1 MGAHATEVEWV
12 QVCTPNCR
20 HGSEVQQTHVRVNTL
35 SMRTQRHSGKVAFT
49 PGTGRR
55 RWLRFWHTHTP
66 RDGEAEGLKRGVHA
80 VLILHP
86 VLHDLKLEL
95 ADRSQDGVHNE
106 VVRTVQHLHRA
117 LTQQSCVCACVCVRV
132 CVRVHVCMCIGAC
145 LRVHDCE
152 CVCVCVCVCVCA

>member
-1 MGAHATEVEWV
+1 MGASVHAQLQAWVRSPADTCAREHTEHAHAEAL
-12 QVCTPNCR
+12 R
-20 HGSEVQQTHVRVNTL
+20 E
-35 SMRTQRHSGKVAFT
+35 SGLHAWN
-49 PGTGRR
+49 GQEA
-55 RWLRFWHTHTP
+55 LAALLAHTHTP